1 MSENFIIT
9 IGRQHGCGG
18 RIVGKELAKRLGIAY
33 YDKEIVRGMIAKD
46 CGISVDAVS
55 ELMDKRTSSL
65 LYEMATFGTDRS
77 PLEEQIFISETKI
90 VKEIAEKSSCV
101 IVGICADYI
110 LRDRKNIL
118 KVFLYGDIP
127 DRIDRIVNYY
137 NDAQSMTEQEL
148 KTIDRK
154 RANYYHFFT
163 TLKWGERKNYDMLIN
178 TGIGVENVTDMLET
192 IARSGIG
199 GKN

>member
-1 MSENFIIT
+1 M
-9 IGRQHGCGG
+9 
-18 RIVGKELAKRLGIAY
+18 
-33 YDKEIVRGMIAKD
+33 
-46 CGISVDAVS
+46 
-55 ELMDKRTSSL
+55 
-65 LYEMATFGTDRS
+65 
-77 PLEEQIFISETKI
+77 
-90 VKEIAEKSSCV
+90 KEIAGKSSCV